1 MQFPRLERVDDAG
14 PIPEGPGSGD
24 PQADRLD
31 RAGKISSVANA
42 SGATATDVAPPVES
56 PRAEIPFAKAGSVGS
71 RLAPLAVASALFME
85 FVDSTALSTAL
96 PTLSRAFHSDPVH
109 LKLALTSYLL
119 ALAVFAPA
127 SGWVADRFG
136 AKRVFL
142 IAMSVFLLGSVLCG
156 LSHSLPQLVACRI
169 LQGAGGAMM
178 TPVGRLI
185 VVGTAPRERLVAAM
199 AWFTTPALVGPLVGP
214 PIAGLIL
221 SVAGW
226 PWIFLINI
234 PVGILGMAAVAAFAP
249 KLTAEPPGRF
259 DTFGFTLTAVGITAL
274 VVLAETF
281 GVGLTPL
288 WVQLALGVVAAGSL
302 GLYVRRAFTIEK
314 PILNLRLLA
323 VSSYRASLLGGSLV
337 RLGLG
342 ATPFLMPLLLQV
354 GLGWS
359 PAKAGLVTISTA
371 AGAMACKPASAPLLR
386 RFGFRNILLW
396 SVAGTAV
403 LTAVPAAFR
412 GWTPIWMMVAALVA
426 GGFVRSMQFTS
437 ANTIAYADVDKGQV
451 SQASTLATVA
461 QQIGMSFGVSFG
473 ALLLHLARG
482 TEAALTPN
490 SFIVP
495 FVAVGAVTLLAAPV
509 YWRLNPAAGAGITGR

>member
-1 MQFPRLERVDDAG
+1 MDRVDA
-14 PIPEGPGSGD
+14 S
-24 PQADRLD
+24 A
-31 RAGKISSVANA
+31 KISSVANA
-42 SGATATDVAPPVES
+42 EGAVATDVAPAVES
-56 PRAEIPFAKAGSVGS
+56 PRAEIAAAKPGVVGS

-85 FVDSTALSTAL
+85 FVDSTSLSTAL
-96 PTLSRAFHSDPVH
+96 PTLARAFHSDPVH

-142 IAMSVFLLGSVLCG
+142 IAMTVFLIGSALCG
-156 LSHSLPQLVACRI
+156 LSSSLSQLIACRI

-185 VVGTAPRERLVAAM
+185 VVGTAPRERLVQAM
-199 AWFTTPALVGPLVGP
+199 AWFTTPALIGPLLGP
-214 PIAGLIL
+214 PISGLIL
-221 SVAGW
+221 GVASW
-226 PWIFLINI
+226 RWIFFVNLPI
-234 PVGILGMAAVAAFAP
+234 GLLGMAAVVAFAP
-249 KLTAEPPGRF
+249 RLVAERPGRF
-259 DTFGFTLTAVGITAL
+259 DTLGFTLTALGITAL

-281 GVGLTPL
+281 GVSLTPL
-288 WVQLALGVVAAGSL
+288 WVQAALAVTAAASL
-302 GLYVRRAFTIEK
+302 GLYVRRALAIPK

-323 VSSYRASLLGGSLV
+323 APSYRASLLGGSLV

-359 PAKAGLVTISTA
+359 PVKAGLVTISTA

-386 RFGFRNILLW
+386 RFGFRTVLLW
-396 SVAGTAV
+396 TVAGTAV
-403 LTAVPAAFR
+403 LTAVPAIYR
-412 GWTPIWMMVAALVA
+412 SWTPVWFMVATLLI

-437 ANTIAYADVDKGQV
+437 ANTIAYADVDKTQV
-451 SQASTLATVA
+451 SQASTLATVT

-482 TEAALTPN
+482 SQPALTPDR
-490 SFIVP
+490 FLLP
-495 FVAVGAVTLLAAPV
+495 FAAVGAVTLLAAPV
-509 YWRLNPAAGAGITGR
+509 YWRLSPKAGANITGR